1 MKKAATL
8 ALIISAALS
17 IPSLSLAAA
26 TPFAEGSRPA
36 MDDNSTLAPASASQ
50 KKIRPFSQRSRP
62 AMNQSIA
69 APAATHTQTRITP
82 FSQRERP
89 AMNNQSQKTKK
100 PKVTASNDQ
109 DSSNWHPGRL
119 KHTVY
124 R

>member
-17 IPSLSLAAA
+17 IPTLSLAAA

-50 KKIRPFSQRSRP
+50 IKPFSQRSRP
-62 AMNQSIA
+62 AMNQSISV
-69 APAATHTQTRITP
+69 PAATNTQARITP

-89 AMNNQSQKTKK
+89 AMNNQSKKTKK
-100 PKVTASNDQ
+100 PQVTAFNDQ